1 MNPPSKD
8 ELLDLIAHEVLI
20 DREKLH
26 PHDTFETLGIDSVD
40 TVSVL
45 FAVEEKYGVRLET
58 TELSREHTL
67 EHLMSLVQ
75 SRVAGTA

>member
-1 MNPPSKD
+1 MNPPSND
-8 ELLDLIAHEVLI
+8 ELLDLISQEVLI
-20 DREKLH
+20 DRDKLS
-26 PHDTFETLGIDSVD
+26 PQATFETLGIDSVD

-58 TELSREHTL
+58 TELSRDQTL
-67 EHLMSLVQ
+67 QHLMSLVQ